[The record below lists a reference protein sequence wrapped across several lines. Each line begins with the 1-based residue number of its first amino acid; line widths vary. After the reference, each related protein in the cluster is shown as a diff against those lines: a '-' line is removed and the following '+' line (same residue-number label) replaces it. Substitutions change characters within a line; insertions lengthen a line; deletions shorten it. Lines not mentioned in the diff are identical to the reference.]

1 MNLNSLKGFSK
12 TNDALK
18 YAKSIEARFAGGQPL
33 VSITSP
39 TMSFKK
45 RAGFGM

>member
-18 YAKSIEARFAGGQPL
+18 YAKAIEARFVGGQPM
-33 VSITSP
+33 VSVASP
-39 TMSFKK
+39 AFSFKK
-45 RAGFGM
+45 RAGLGM